1 MTNYVYG
8 RYFGN
13 YTLVRNS
20 DIKQAKAN
28 WQRALNALNYT
39 CGKPDGI
46 FGSNTERQ
54 TKNFQ
59 RDHQLTVDGKA
70 GNKTKMAMFNL
81 FFDANGRSTL
91 GNYCSY
97 LNDSQMAGTDE
108 GYNPDQQ

>member
-1 MTNYVYG
+1 MKKLKNIDRNYIFIVI
-8 RYFGN
+8 FGLLALYLVVPEN
-13 YTLVRNS
+13 Y
-20 DIKQAKAN
+20 
-28 WQRALNALNYT
+28 
-39 CGKPDGI
+39 I